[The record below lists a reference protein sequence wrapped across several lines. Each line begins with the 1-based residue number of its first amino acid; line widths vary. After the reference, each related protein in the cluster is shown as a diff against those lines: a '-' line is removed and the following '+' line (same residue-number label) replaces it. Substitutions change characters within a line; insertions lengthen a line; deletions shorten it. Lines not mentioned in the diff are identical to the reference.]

1 MLLMVLVV
9 NKEDLKLNPLPPS
22 PCMYMEPV
30 ELLVLPTASGYIIAY
45 VTQSSPCGSEPNGE
59 STPSNPSQNPIL
71 KPLLPISKYGVPFR
85 PKPNSQT
92 PSTNFQI
99 WCPLLTKG
107 KDLAP
112 NTPPSRFQWAS

>member
-30 ELLVLPTASGYIIAY
+30 ELLVLPTASGYIIAS

-71 KPLLPISKYGVPFR
+71 KPLLPISKYGVPFW
-85 PKPNSQT
+85 PKPKIIWH
-92 PSTNFQI
+92 QI
-99 WCPLLTKG
+99 HLFPTGFSGLHSFYG
-107 KDLAP
+107 FMS
-112 NTPPSRFQWAS
+112 PP